1 MVGIASLANANA
13 PEGKKISLFYNQT
26 NKNLALEQRNEHNKS
41 DSPVTVY
48 VSPDVS
54 QAGIIE
60 NPSQVAATDLDG
72 LTIVFG
78 FTAPKPDPDGKPLP
92 NHDVSIISPVYR
104 PVGTTLK
111 SNKTIAAASYGSSAS
126 VFYLVYVYAEPLVSL
141 ICACPY

>member
-54 QAGIIE
+54 QSGIIE

-126 VFYLVYVYAEPLVSL
+126 VFYLV
-141 ICACPY
+141 